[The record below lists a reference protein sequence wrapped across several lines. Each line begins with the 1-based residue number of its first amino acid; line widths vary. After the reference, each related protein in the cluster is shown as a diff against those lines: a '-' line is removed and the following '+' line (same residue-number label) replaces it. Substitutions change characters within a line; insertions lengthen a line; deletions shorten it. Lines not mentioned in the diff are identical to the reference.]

1 MDDEDFRKLFERLI
15 ENYELEPEV
24 ADALFILDNHHPVYY
39 YKYIDK
45 TETFRF

>member
-24 ADALFILDNHHPVYY
+24 ADKLLQQILEILYGNKD
-39 YKYIDK
+39 DADG
-45 TETFRF
+45 